1 MNYLLM
7 IDSFKGCLTSS
18 EAEQAA
24 GEGIRKADQEAVVWS
39 VPVSDGGEGML
50 EAFLA
55 ALGGRK
61 EKVWVFDAM
70 MRRTEAE
77 YGISGKTAVIEV
89 AQAIGLSAVP
99 PEKRNPLVA
108 TSYGV
113 GQLLC
118 HAIDKGCDT
127 LIIGLGGSAT
137 SDCGLGM
144 LKALVD
150 HFAPGKGFDA
160 VPLRP
165 LKFILACDVDNPLYG
180 DQGAAAVFGPQKGAS
195 PEMVALLDR
204 RARTFATLSARHY
217 GYDDSALPGAGAAG
231 GLGYAFM
238 QYLGAERRNGTDLLF
253 HILKVDDLFRD
264 ADVVITGE
272 GKADRQTLMGKLPM
286 GILRHARSHPVSV
299 VLIAGQVTDLKGLLH
314 AGFSQVI
321 CINPPDCPL
330 EEALKPEVA
339 RRRITDV
346 LFHATL

>member
-1 MNYLLM
+1 
-7 IDSFKGCLTSS
+7 
-18 EAEQAA
+18 
-24 GEGIRKADQEAVVWS
+24 
-39 VPVSDGGEGML
+39 
-50 EAFLA
+50 
-55 ALGGRK
+55 
-61 EKVWVFDAM
+61 
-70 MRRTEAE
+70 
-77 YGISGKTAVIEV
+77 
-89 AQAIGLSAVP
+89 
-99 PEKRNPLVA
+99 
-108 TSYGV
+108 
-113 GQLLC
+113 
-118 HAIDKGCDT
+118 
-127 LIIGLGGSAT
+127 
-137 SDCGLGM
+137 M

-160 VPLRP
+160 VHLRP

-299 VLIAGQVTDLKGLLH
+299 VLIAGQVTDLKELLH